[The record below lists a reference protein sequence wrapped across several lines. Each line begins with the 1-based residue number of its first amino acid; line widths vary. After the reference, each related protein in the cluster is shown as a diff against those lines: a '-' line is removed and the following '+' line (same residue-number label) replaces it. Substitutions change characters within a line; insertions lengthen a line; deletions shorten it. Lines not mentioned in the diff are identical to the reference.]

1 MLSGQGLSP
10 SNDNPR
16 KRHPV
21 TTTIIVVLM
30 MAVLFGATYGVVHLI
45 RGGGSTTPDASTT
58 SAAPCVT
65 TTAQPGVVLPKPG
78 TVTVNVYNATNRAGL
93 AKRTGAVLATR
104 GFPIGHVA
112 NDPLGKSVKGVAE
125 IRYGPSGEQGAKLM
139 LYYVPGAVLVVDK
152 RTDASVDLVL
162 GEKFKQVAPQKQVD
176 AALTKPTAVATGA
189 GCASPSTVA
198 TAKATTKAT
207 TKATPSPSKA

>member
-10 SNDNPR
+10 SNDSPR

-45 RGGGSTTPDASTT
+45 RGGGGGTPGAAATTPT
-58 SAAPCVT
+58 PCVT
-65 TTAQPGVVLPKPG
+65 TTVKPGVVLPKPG

-93 AKRTGAVLATR
+93 AKRTSAVLATR

-125 IRYGPSGEQGAKLM
+125 VRYGPSGEQGAKLL
-139 LYYVPGAVLVVDK
+139 LYYVPGAVLVADQ

-162 GEKFKQVAPQKQVD
+162 GTKFVAVAPQKTVD
-176 AALTKPTAVATGA
+176 AALVKPTPVATGA
-189 GCASPSTVA
+189 GCPSPT
-198 TAKATTKAT
+198 TAKPTKS
-207 TKATPSPSKA
+207 ATPSPSKA

>member
-10 SNDNPR
+10 SNDTPR

-30 MAVLFGATYGVVHLI
+30 MAVLFGATYGVVRLI
-45 RGGGSTTPDASTT
+45 RGGGSATPGASATTP
-58 SAAPCVT
+58 APCVT
-65 TTAQPGVVLPKPG
+65 TTVKPGVVLPKPG

-93 AKRTGAVLATR
+93 AKRTSAVLATR

-125 IRYGPSGEQGAKLM
+125 VRYGPSGAEGAKL
-139 LYYVPGAVLVVDK
+139 LVYYVPGAALVADQ

-162 GEKFKQVAPQKQVD
+162 GEKFKTIAPQKAVD
-176 AALTKPTAVATGA
+176 AALVKPTPVATGT
-189 GCASPSTVA
+189 GCASPAPKSSTS
-198 TAKATTKAT
+198 TKASRSV
-207 TKATPSPSKA
+207 TPSPSKA

>member
-10 SNDNPR
+10 SNDSPR

-21 TTTIIVVLM
+21 TTTIIVLLM
-30 MAVLFGATYGVVHLI
+30 MAVLFGATYGVVRLI
-45 RGGGSTTPDASTT
+45 RGGGSTTPDASPTT
-58 SAAPCVT
+58 AAPCVT
-65 TTAQPGVVLPKPG
+65 TTVQPGVVLPKPG

-93 AKRTGAVLATR
+93 AKRTSAVLATR

-125 IRYGPSGEQGAKLM
+125 IRYGPAGEQGAKLM

-152 RTDASVDLVL
+152 RTDASVDLVI
-162 GEKFKQVAPQKQVD
+162 GEKFKAVAPQKQVD
-176 AALTKPTAVATGA
+176 AALTKPTAVATGS
-189 GCASPSTVA
+189 GCATPTP
-198 TAKATTKAT
+198 TAKATAKT
-207 TKATPSPSKA
+207 TATPSPSKA